1 MNKKT
6 TKSQLL
12 LDAGL
17 EIFVEKG
24 FEKATI
30 DDIVLKAGCG
40 KGTFYRYF
48 NNKEDLFE
56 TLDQN
61 FLKQM
66 GDALK
71 KNCSDSMAPREYL
84 LTSIKTFIE
93 VFSKNDKIGL
103 VRFERDFRLTVEE
116 RKRSS
121 EKILKNLSFIG
132 AYFEKARASGKI
144 RNHNPEAIL
153 ITLIGTAHFFL
164 FREFKLG
171 IPCSQSEIENA
182 TDVIYYGVEPE

>member
-1 MNKKT
+1 M
-6 TKSQLL
+6 
-12 LDAGL
+12 DAGL

-30 DDIVLKAGCG
+30 DDIVAKASCG

-48 NNKEDLFE
+48 SNKEDLFE
-56 TLDQN
+56 ALDQN

-66 GDALK
+66 GDTLK
-71 KNCSDSMAPREYL
+71 KNCKKTMSPREYL
-84 LTSIKTFIE
+84 LTSMKTFLE

-103 VRFERDFRLTVEE
+103 VRFERDFRLTTEE
-116 RKRSS
+116 RKRSA

-132 AYFEKARASGKI
+132 AYLEKAKASKKI
-144 RNHNPEAIL
+144 RNLNTNTIL

-171 IPCSQSEIENA
+171 IPYSTSEIENA